1 MEINCSSWR
10 QFVHSVFCKIYSCVQ
25 YTLLII
31 HCTCV
36 YTAHLWLLTLP
47 HPLNVLWSL
56 RLDKRLALPWC
67 FLLPGTFSLAHMW
80 AFIVLK
86 MTWGRTVRALFY
98 SSEEW
103 LVLVLLLRSGIWTF
117 LSHNGWPQGSSLQM
131 NLMQSGNCW
140 PSLEGYLVGLGVVCV
155 PCGFSEAFQWLT
167 VARVCLDCHRVLYP
181 MGLRVI
187 I

>member
-56 RLDKRLALPWC
+56 RLDKRLALTWC
-67 FLLPGTFSLAHMW
+67 FLLPGTLSLAHMW

-86 MTWGRTVRALFY
+86 ITWGRTVELYFAVR
-98 SSEEW
+98 
-103 LVLVLLLRSGIWTF
+103 RSGLCSCCRGVAAGLFCPLI
-117 LSHNGWPQGSSLQM
+117 GWPRGSSLLL

-140 PSLEGYLVGLGVVCV
+140 APSLEVYLIGLGVVCV
-155 PCGFSEAFQWLT
+155 SCGFSEAFQWLT
-167 VARVCLDCHRVLYP
+167 RSQGFSWLP
-181 MGLRVI
+181 
-187 I
+187 